1 MVNEAGDDDAWQ
13 VARQAE
19 ELLDRRRVPQAR
31 ALLARALQRDPG
43 HPRLLLESAR
53 ADYIEDAY
61 GRARQTLGELL
72 ATVPDDVGARWLLC
86 LVEMADGR
94 LPEAEELVLGLLRES
109 PGVAAFWA
117 GYSRLMLRALLFE
130 KARAL
135 ADEALRLAPDDDSA
149 LRAAALCDMV
159 DRPRSRDSAAMARL
173 IAADPDDVHTLH
185 LVVVALANAQRLG
198 EARRLAQELLRAQPD
213 DPQMLSLL
221 HQLRLQTHW
230 TLWPL
235 RPLQRW
241 GWYASVGLW
250 VFAIVGLQ
258 VLQRTAPAMAGP
270 ATMVLL
276 AYVIYSWVWPPLLR
290 RWLERH

>member
-1 MVNEAGDDDAWQ
+1 MVTGAGDDDAWRL
-13 VARQAE
+13 ARQAE

-31 ALLARALQRDPG
+31 ALLARAIQSHPG
-43 HPRLLLESAR
+43 HPGLLLESAR
-53 ADYIEDAY
+53 ADFIENAY
-61 GRARQTLGELL
+61 GRARDTLSELL
-72 ATVPDDVGARWLLC
+72 AASPYDVGARWLMF
-86 LVEMADGR
+86 LVEMEDGR

-135 ADEALRLAPDDDSA
+135 ADEALRLAPEDDSA

-159 DRPRSRDSAAMARL
+159 DRPRARDSAAMARL
-173 IAADPDDVHTLH
+173 IASDPDDVHTLH
-185 LVVVALANAQRLG
+185 LVVVALANAQRQG

-213 DPQMLSLL
+213 DPQLLSLL
-221 HQLRLQTHW
+221 QQLRLQTHW

-258 VLQRTAPAMAGP
+258 LLQRMAPAATGP
-270 ATMVLL
+270 ATLALL